1 MWIMSLPASTAA
13 RATSNLALACCFRIR
28 RKGPKPSGLDPDSNE
43 VARLYHPREM
53 VWAEHF
59 EWQGAKLRGRTAIG
73 RATLQTL
80 CLNRPDA
87 VAVRHLR
94 MREGVFALD

>member
-13 RATSNLALACCFRIR
+13 RATSNLALACCFCNRH
-28 RKGPKPSGLDPDSNE
+28 KGPNLSGLDPDSNE
-43 VARLYHPREM
+43 VVWLYHPREM

-73 RATLQTL
+73 RATVQTL
-80 CLNRPDA
+80 RLNRPDA
-87 VAVRHLR
+87 VAVRHLL
-94 MREGVFALD
+94 MREGVFPLD